1 IILFL
6 ICAFAISPIDNCDEP
21 LVSMLPQTSFESSS
35 KLSASHS
42 PRFAKL
48 NRRDGAGGWSPLISN
63 EHQWLQVDLRDRV
76 EITAIATQGRYGS
89 SDWITS
95 YLLLFSD
102 MGRTWKQ
109 YQQEDIIWVN
119 IVYLLFTRLTTNI
132 SLTNC

>member
-1 IILFL
+1 MESRSMSWSYLFSIAVFTSCTL
-6 ICAFAISPIDNCDEP
+6 ALAANIYNCDEP

-102 MGRTWKQ
+102 MGRTW
-109 YQQEDIIWVN
+109 
-119 IVYLLFTRLTTNI
+119 TTD
-132 SLTNC
+132 